1 MSFFFLKSSCVFSN
15 AARHCRSCR
24 TALHAD
30 DGHSECVSCLG
41 KPQKSSVKGPSTP
54 FSSGCSLL
62 VSNTVVNTGPFP
74 ERMAHLSPVRG
85 RANIP
90 QVPLPQPLRVPGSQS
105 KFCQELTFSQPTS
118 FVPGSSF
125 DSVHMRAMVVPE
137 HALAIQ
143 QLAYSFKIG
152 ASRSLKTFQRMLG
165 LSTVC
170 LLRMRPL
177 KYWLKPQIP
186 PHAWCHGRLCVRVSQ
201 PCVTAL
207 APGADQ
213 LAGLFT
219 SILNESLATSVVP
232 TPFKNLSSSLCLR
245 TVNPLA

>member
-1 MSFFFLKSSCVFSN
+1 MKPLRPLTRLDADKTLTRLHHSVIPALPAAFSVRRSYQLIPSHRPVSFFFLKSSCVFSN
-15 AARHCRSCR
+15 AARPCR

-41 KPQKSSVKGPSTP
+41 KPQKPSVKGPSTP

-125 DSVHMRAMVVPE
+125 RLSPHEGDGRARTCTG
-137 HALAIQ
+137 HTTARIFFQ
-143 QLAYSFKIG
+143 N
-152 ASRSLKTFQRMLG
+152 RSLS
-165 LSTVC
+165 LSQDIS
-170 LLRMRPL
+170 
-177 KYWLKPQIP
+177 KDAGPQYSLP
-186 PHAWCHGRLCVRVSQ
+186 APH
-201 PCVTAL
+201 
-207 APGADQ
+207 
-213 LAGLFT
+213 
-219 SILNESLATSVVP
+219 E
-232 TPFKNLSSSLCLR
+232 TP
-245 TVNPLA
+245 